1 MLTVKSSLVDTYSDN
16 NRSISLSS
24 SAFGRSISLSS
35 TVFGR
40 SISTLLGRCCSQ
52 KNRWISQTSTV
63 TSQISRRQTQG
74 SKRRG
79 KRARLRGKFQLCMQR
94 RCSCSMCSRLRKAH
108 STTVA
113 RPSIAVDVVN
123 LYRALA
129 ISACTQWVCLTVR
142 FNG

>member
-1 MLTVKSSLVDTYSDN
+1 MLTVKSSLVDTYSNN

-35 TVFGR
+35 TVFRR

-79 KRARLRGKFQLCMQR
+79 KRARLRGKFLNCACSAGAAAACVRGGAHTQCMLYSASVGVGG
-94 RCSCSMCSRLRKAH
+94 CWG
-108 STTVA
+108 
-113 RPSIAVDVVN
+113 VVGKQFN
-123 LYRALA
+123 YFRA
-129 ISACTQWVCLTVR
+129 
-142 FNG
+142 F